1 MLYKFK
7 SKATGDVIMTSAHGD
22 ELMRA
27 MGREPAAQGIVEVAD
42 MPGVM
47 GSLERAI
54 EAAEAARKQAE
65 SEAAAEGRQLPP
77 FDGVSLR
84 QRFWPFIEMLRRA
97 HAENAV
103 VVWGV

>member
-7 SKATGDVIMTSAHGD
+7 SKATGDVIMTSTHGD

-27 MGREPAAQGIVEVAD
+27 MGREPAAQGIVNVAD
-42 MPGVM
+42 MPAVLAA
-47 GSLERAI
+47 LEQAVD
-54 EAAEAARKQAE
+54 AAEAVRRQAE
-65 SEAAAEGRQLPP
+65 ADAAAEGRQLPP

-97 HAENAV
+97 HGENAV